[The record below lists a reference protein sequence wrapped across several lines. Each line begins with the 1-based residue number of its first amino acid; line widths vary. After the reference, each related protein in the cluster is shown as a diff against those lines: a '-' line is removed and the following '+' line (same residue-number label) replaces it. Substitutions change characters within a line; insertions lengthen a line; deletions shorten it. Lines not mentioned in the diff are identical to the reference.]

1 MNFEFFA
8 KIYRKGEEIQICD
21 YFSKRKQTKI
31 SIISKINQINKNFGE
46 KESKTF
52 SFFFKAG
59 QNIFYHL
66 ISFKVN
72 NYITYC

>member
-1 MNFEFFA
+1 MIIFRNEN
-8 KIYRKGEEIQICD
+8 
-21 YFSKRKQTKI
+21 KQKFH
-31 SIISKINQINKNFGE
+31 IISKINQINKNFGE

-72 NYITYC
+72 NYKHIANFLFY